1 MGHPALIDL
10 RHLGRPRVLAAYL
23 VAEPEPT
30 LIDCGPASCL
40 SALERALADHD
51 LRVGDLRH
59 LLLTHIHLDH
69 AGAAGAL
76 VAANP
81 RLIVHVSGA
90 GAPHLLA
97 PDRLERSA
105 RRLFGTEFDRLWG
118 PLAPVPRANLR
129 VAAERIAGFD
139 CFPTPGHAIHHVSF
153 LGADG
158 SCFTGDVTGIRIPP
172 WKEVVP
178 GTPPPDI
185 DLDAYDRSL
194 TAIAGRRPERLCL
207 SHFGTFDDVEE
218 HLARARDGL
227 ARWSGRVRDGA
238 TEEEFVASARADL
251 DGQPD
256 TLEAIE
262 AAAPFEPSF
271 VGLSRYWATRRR
283 AVGSLTATG

>member
-10 RHLGRPRVLAAYL
+10 RHLGRPRVLASYL
-23 VAEPEPT
+23 VAGPEPT

-81 RLIVHVSGA
+81 RLIVHVSEA

-97 PDRLERSA
+97 PERLERSA
-105 RRLFGTEFDRLWG
+105 RRLFGAEFDRLWG
-118 PLAPVPRANLR
+118 SLAPVPAANIR
-129 VAAERIAGFD
+129 VAGDHAAGLQ
-139 CFPTPGHAIHHVSF
+139 CFPTPGHAIHHISF
-153 LGADG
+153 LDSDG
-158 SCFTGDVTGIRIPP
+158 DCFTGDVTGIRIPP
-172 WKEVVP
+172 WSDVVP

-194 TAIAGRRPERLCL
+194 TAIAARRPERLCL
-207 SHFGTFDDVEE
+207 SHFGMFEDVEE
-218 HLARARDGL
+218 HLERAREGL

-238 TEEEFVASARADL
+238 TEEEFMAAARADL
-251 DGQPD
+251 NGQPD
-256 TLEAIE
+256 ALEAIE

-271 VGLSRYWATRRR
+271 VGLSRYWTTRRR
-283 AVGSLTATG
+283 AAGSLTATG

>member
-1 MGHPALIDL
+1 MGHHALIDL

-40 SALERALADHD
+40 SELESALADQG
-51 LRVGDLRH
+51 LGIADLRH

-81 RLIVHVSGA
+81 RLTVHVSEA

-97 PDRLERSA
+97 PERLERSA
-105 RRLFGTEFDRLWG
+105 RRLFGAQFDRLWG
-118 PLAPVPRANLR
+118 PLAPVPAANLR
-129 VAAERIAGFD
+129 VAGDRVAGFE

-153 LGADG
+153 LGPDG

-172 WKEVVP
+172 WSEVVP

-185 DLDAYDRSL
+185 DLHAYDRSL
-194 TAIAGRRPERLCL
+194 AAIEARRPERLCL
-207 SHFGTFDDVEE
+207 THFGIFDDVDE
-218 HLARARDGL
+218 HLARAWRGL
-227 ARWSGRVRDGA
+227 ALWSDRVRGGF
-238 TEEEFVASARADL
+238 TEHQFVAAARADL
-251 DGQPD
+251 VGRSDA
-256 TLEAIE
+256 LEAIE
-262 AAAPFEPSF
+262 AAAPFEPSYA
-271 VGLSRYWATRRR
+271 GLKRYWKAHR
-283 AVGSLTATG
+283 AAAGPVTATA

>member
-1 MGHPALIDL
+1 VGQPALIDL
-10 RHLGRPRVLAAYL
+10 LHLGRPHVLAAYL
-23 VAEPEPT
+23 VADPEPT

-40 SALERALADHD
+40 GALERALAD
-51 LRVGDLRH
+51 RGMRIGDLRH

-81 RLIVHVSGA
+81 QLIVHVSEA
-90 GAPHLLA
+90 GAPHLLT

-118 PLAPVPRANLR
+118 ALAPVPPANLR
-129 VAAERIAGFD
+129 VAGEHVAGFD
-139 CFPTPGHAIHHVSF
+139 CFPTPGHAVHHISF
-153 LGADG
+153 LGPEG

-172 WKEVVP
+172 WTEVVP

-194 TAIAGRRPERLCL
+194 TAIADRHPERLCL
-207 SHFGTFDDVEE
+207 SHFGIFEDVEE
-218 HLARARDGL
+218 HLPRARDGL

-238 TEEEFVASARADL
+238 TEQEFVAAARADL
-251 DGQPD
+251 NGHPD
-256 TLEAIE
+256 ALEAIE

-271 VGLSRYWATRRR
+271 LGLQRCWATRQRV
-283 AVGSLTATG
+283 AGSLTAAG